1 MTDPAPPAAPAR
13 PAAVP
18 ASLAVADALGG
29 AATRV
34 GLLAVP
40 WLFAL
45 TGSGLPFVVAGTVAL
60 AGPYVLTC
68 VLVPPPGRPADRPG
82 KRARTGRGPSI
93 VADLLGMLVLLAVPV
108 TGREGWSWPVLG
120 LLAAAGLLRGVA
132 DQARRAVLANAAPAA
147 PGPFG
152 SSAASGSSAWAGS
165 SGRAGSSAS
174 SGWSG
179 AGALSRVSAG
189 VAGAGAGLLAGWLGL
204 AGAVWLVAMA
214 MAGSAALVA
223 VAPPGAV
230 RPFPPDGPAAPVD
243 VAPPAGPPDP
253 TGSSP
258 VRGWAASLGRGFA
271 DLARDRMALA
281 LTGTLLV
288 AGALLQAAG
297 VLLVPVWVRDVL
309 HAPATLGV
317 VGGSALVGALLGR
330 GGRSP
335 SPGER
340 LGWTA
345 LAAGYLL
352 VGVPAAVGFGHGPH
366 RLPDILLTGAL
377 TAGSGVFGLAVGA
390 TAPGAVTLADPLLPP
405 GRRARVS
412 GLAGGLALLAVP
424 AGGLLGGWLAGR
436 LGFTAAVAWGGG
448 FAALAVLAPLAGY
461 RAWQHAERLE
471 RATAPGTG
479 EVVAV
484 TVGYADGE
492 WTVEIASG
500 RRRLA
505 PRQAIKPAE
514 ALDVV
519 DLLAV
524 PGLHDEVEQ
533 TVAADQ
539 AYAREHAEELRGQL
553 DELENRMAGMS
564 TLIELSELRRAS
576 PGG

>member
-1 MTDPAPPAAPAR
+1 MRTVEPGEVTVEAGPRPGGAMTDPAPPAAVPAQ
-13 PAAVP
+13 AAVP
-18 ASLAVADALGG
+18 ARLVVADALGG

-68 VLVPPPGRPADRPG
+68 VLTPPPAGRPARPG
-82 KRARTGRGPSI
+82 ARSRTGRGPSI
-93 VADLLGMLVLLAVPV
+93 VADLLGMLVLVAVPV
-108 TGREGWSWPVLG
+108 IPREGWSWPVLG
-120 LLAAAGLLRGVA
+120 LLGAVGLLRGVA
-132 DQARRAVLANAAPAA
+132 DQARRGMLAAGAPAPA
-147 PGPFG
+147 GGP
-152 SSAASGSSAWAGS
+152 
-165 SGRAGSSAS
+165 
-174 SGWSG
+174 
-179 AGALSRVSAG
+179 LSWLSAG
-189 VAGAGAGLLAGWLGL
+189 LAGAGAGLLAGWLGL

-223 VAPPGAV
+223 VAPPPALTGRVAEPDHAV
-230 RPFPPDGPAAPVD
+230 PEEAA
-243 VAPPAGPPDP
+243 APPAGSPVT
-253 TGSSP
+253 TGPGSP
-258 VRGWAASLGRGFA
+258 VRRWAVSLGRGFA
-271 DLARDRMALA
+271 DLARDRLALA

-297 VLLVPVWVRDVL
+297 VLLVPAWVRDAL

-317 VGGSALVGALLGR
+317 IGGSVLVGALLGR
-330 GGRSP
+330 AGRSP
-335 SPGER
+335 SAGER
-340 LGWTA
+340 AGWAA

-366 RLPDILLTGAL
+366 RLPDILLAGAL
-377 TAGSGVFGLAVGA
+377 AAGSGAFGLALGA
-390 TAPGAVTLADPLLPP
+390 TAPGPVALADPLLPP

-412 GLAGGLALLAVP
+412 GLAGGLGMLAVP
-424 AGGLLGGWLAGR
+424 AGGLAGGWLAGR
-436 LGFTAAVAWGGG
+436 VGFTGAVAWGGG
-448 FAALAVLAPLAGY
+448 LAALAVLAPLAGY

-471 RATAPGTG
+471 RAAPGTA

-484 TVGYADGE
+484 TIGYADGE
-492 WTVEIASG
+492 WTVEIGSG

-505 PRQAIKPAE
+505 GRQAIKPAE

-519 DLLAV
+519 DLLEV
-524 PGLHDEVEQ
+524 PGLHEEVER

-539 AYAREHAEELRGQL
+539 AYARQHAEELRGQL
-553 DELENRMAGMS
+553 DELETRMAGMS